1 MGEACI
7 IGVDIGTTSTK
18 AVLYK
23 KNGQL
28 MESHKVKYP
37 LETPVVGAVEQDP
50 EKIYNAVVEVIQSVV
65 KKSKVASRDILTVSF
80 SSAMHSVIAVDG
92 EGQAITK
99 SITWADSRSEKWI
112 EKIKKDWNGHE
123 IYLRTGTPI
132 HPMTPLSKLIWMRY
146 EHPDIFAKSTMFIS
160 IKEYI
165 FYRFFGEY
173 IVDYSIASGTGMFHL
188 KNLTW
193 DEEALRVAGV
203 STEQLSKPVSTTY
216 QVEGLNE
223 EIASQ
228 LGLLPSTPFVIGASD
243 GMLSNLGVGAIEP
256 GVIAATIGTS
266 GAIRTV
272 VDRPIVDPKGRIFCY
287 ALTEDH
293 WVIGGASNNGGIAL
307 QWALDQFG
315 QEEEQGKQN
324 SSDAFDLFAETAA
337 KATSGSRGLL
347 FFPYLT
353 GERAP
358 LWNADAR
365 GSYVGLSIQH
375 RREHIIRATF
385 EGILLNLYSIVEVLE
400 DITGETSVIYAT
412 GGFSRSP
419 FWRQMMAD
427 IFDKDVFIPE
437 NYESSCLG
445 AMVLGLYSF
454 EEINSLSA
462 VSTMIGN
469 NHHHQPNKEE
479 VAHYNEL
486 KRIYSRIAQNITKE
500 YEELASLQKK
510 WT

>member
-1 MGEACI
+1 MGDTYI

-28 MESHKVKYP
+28 IESHGVDYP
-37 LETPVVGAVEQDP
+37 LETPTVGAAEQDP
-50 EKIYNAVVEVIQSVV
+50 EEIYNAVIESIQNVI
-65 KKSKVASRDILTVSF
+65 KRSKVASKDILTVSF
-80 SSAMHSVIAVDG
+80 SSAMHSVIAIDD
-92 EGQAITK
+92 EGQAITQC
-99 SITWADSRSEKWI
+99 ITWADSRSAKWT

-132 HPMTPLSKLIWMRY
+132 HPMAPLSKLVWLRY
-146 EHPDIFAKSTMFIS
+146 EHSDIFTKSTMFIS

-165 FYRFFGEY
+165 FHRLFGKY

-188 KNLTW
+188 NDLTW
-193 DEEALRVAGV
+193 DEEALRIAGI
-203 STEQLSKPVSTTY
+203 SAEQLSKPVPTTY
-216 QVEGLNE
+216 QVKGLNE
-223 EIASQ
+223 EIASK

-287 ALTEDH
+287 ALTEKH
-293 WVIGGASNNGGIAL
+293 WVIGGASNNGGMVL

-315 QEEEQGKQN
+315 QEEEKSKKN
-324 SSDAFDLFAETAA
+324 SAGAFNLFAETAA
-337 KATSGSRGLL
+337 KANSGSKGLL
-347 FFPYLT
+347 FFPYVT

-375 RREHIIRATF
+375 KREHIIRATF
-385 EGILLNLYSIVEVLE
+385 EGILLNLYSIVEIVEEL
-400 DITGETSVIYAT
+400 TGKTSAIYAT
-412 GGFSRSP
+412 GGFSRSS

-427 IFDKDVFIPE
+427 IFDKDVYIPE

-445 AMVLGLYSF
+445 AMVLALYSF
-454 EEINSLSA
+454 NEVNSLSA

-469 NHHHQPNKEE
+469 NYYHQPNKEE
-479 VAHYNEL
+479 VACYNEL
-486 KRIYSRIAQNITKE
+486 KLIYSRIAKNITKDS
-500 YEELASLQKK
+500 EELVGFQKK
-510 WT
+510 WS